1 MNRLEMAVRIVA
13 VVVGVAIASSA
24 PAADLIDT
32 PSVEGVTLGSTLSV
46 VTQKLGKPKKTVML
60 GKDSELG
67 MGELR
72 ELRFKGVTIL
82 VSRQSADRE
91 FSVYEL
97 RLTGATRS
105 FSNGLRVGLRKD
117 DVNTQIGEAEGSET
131 GKNGDETLV
140 YLLKDRDGRLLVRVH
155 RGKVSCIR
163 LIEENS

>member
-1 MNRLEMAVRIVA
+1 MSRLEVAVRIVA
-13 VVVGVAIASSA
+13 VVVGVVIASSA
-24 PAADLIDT
+24 PAADLIET

-46 VTQKLGKPKKTVML
+46 VTQQFGKPKKTVML

-72 ELRFKGVTIL
+72 ELRFEGVTVF
-82 VSRQSADRE
+82 VSRQSADRA
-91 FSVYEL
+91 FGVYEL
-97 RLTGATRS
+97 RLTTSKRS
-105 FSNGLRVGLRKD
+105 FSNGLRVGLRKE
-117 DVNTQIGEAEGSET
+117 DVSTHIGQAEGHET
-131 GKNGDETLV
+131 ERSGDETLV